1 MRVTVQIA
9 PCLKSKLRFHVILSD
24 LYTDIDKTGRGG
36 VESYHTSGVLSMFQN
51 RGKDQYKRNE
61 ADCGITA
68 YCSRRI
74 GRLCVK
80 VRREWPRLRSDRQTV
95 MNSVRGRLV

>member
-36 VESYHTSGVLSMFQN
+36 GRIIS
-51 RGKDQYKRNE
+51 YKRCLIDVSE
-61 ADCGITA
+61 
-68 YCSRRI
+68 
-74 GRLCVK
+74 
-80 VRREWPRLRSDRQTV
+80 
-95 MNSVRGRLV
+95 